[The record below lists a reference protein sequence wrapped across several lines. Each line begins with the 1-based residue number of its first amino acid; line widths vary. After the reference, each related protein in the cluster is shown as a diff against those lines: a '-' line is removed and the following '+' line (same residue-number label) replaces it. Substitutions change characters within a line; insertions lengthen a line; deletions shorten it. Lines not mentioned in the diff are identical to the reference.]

1 MPRFHRWVLFAAL
14 FAAAAAPLRAA
25 DYCVATA
32 NEFVSAL
39 TAAAA
44 SNEDDT
50 IKLVAGTLQIAAPI
64 DLTVKGDLSLRGGYA
79 SGCPILL
86 SPTTSTTLNAAGTA
100 FELSK
105 PSQDLTL
112 SRLRFTGFS
121 DIAIY
126 DNGWT
131 STTVTGR
138 VLVQR
143 CAFEGN
149 GSGLYLAIRHHD
161 LRIENNLFVGS
172 TESGGNIFTGAGL
185 TLALGTPSATGM
197 AVEVMHN
204 TSAGN
209 QIGFTFYAGP
219 ELPDAVPAF
228 ANNIA
233 FGNQVSDLVL
243 RLPIK
248 ANHNVW
254 AVSDFRNG
262 GALATGS
269 ANNLNVNPQ
278 LDANYRPVVPSAPV
292 INAGTNAPQ
301 GGLPASDHDGGPRR
315 VGTRPDIGA
324 YESVVNDTA
333 VLMVTNTNDSGAGS
347 LRQAINDANTNPDTK
362 TIEFNIPGTCPRL
375 ISPETPLPPLT
386 EPVSILGYTQPGS
399 SRNSDATAFNGTLC
413 VALAGGG
420 SLSSGLHLLTGVGE
434 TMSVEGLAFNGFTL
448 HGVKVSG
455 DGIGEVRGNVF
466 GGNLSGI
473 ILLEPGFD
481 EVAIRVEDADGS
493 VIGGYDLAE
502 RNVIARAAVAGIHLE
517 GGTAARTV
525 RNNLIGFDPTGTI
538 ARANGVGIQVAG
550 GFADDLNRNR
560 IGFSTAQGILVAP
573 GSTAQKLRI
582 LSNRIG
588 VSAAD
593 APAGNGGNGIRI
605 SAGSEHVI
613 SGNVVRHSGT
623 DGVVVLSTARRV
635 GIYANYISDN
645 AYQAIDLSPD
655 GINPLNLDVGATGAN
670 DDQNRPEILYATG
683 NEHGITVFGR
693 LTSENGLYDIGVY
706 ATPNCDANGF
716 GEAGMPVGTTTMTI
730 STATAVANGLV
741 TFTAN
746 LPGSPGLG
754 GMAIT
759 AIATDELGNSSET
772 SACVTLL
779 LRDGFE

>member
-1 MPRFHRWVLFAAL
+1 MPRLLRWTLLATL
-14 FAAAAAPLRAA
+14 LSAAPLRAA

-44 SNEDDT
+44 SSEDDT
-50 IKLVAGTLQIAAPI
+50 IRLVAGTLQISAPI
-64 DLTVKGDLSLRGGYA
+64 DLAVRGDLSLRGGYA

-86 SPTTSTTLNAAGTA
+86 SQATRTTLTSSGT
-100 FELSK
+100 LINLGK
-105 PSQDLTL
+105 PSGDLSL
-112 SRLRFTGFS
+112 SQLRFSGFS
-121 DIAIY
+121 GVRFY
-126 DNGWT
+126 DSAWT
-131 STTVTGR
+131 STTITGR

-143 CAFEGN
+143 SSFEGN
-149 GSGLYLAIRHHD
+149 GTGLSVSTNHHD
-161 LRIENNLFVGS
+161 VRIENNLFIGS
-172 TESGGNIFTGAGL
+172 TIDSGNIFSGAGL
-185 TLALGTPSATGM
+185 SMSVNPSAV
-197 AVEVMHN
+197 ADIQIEVVHN
-204 TSAGN
+204 TAVSNRFGY
-209 QIGFTFYAGP
+209 TFYAGLDP
-219 ELPDAVPAF
+219 QPIIPAF

-233 FGNQVSDLVL
+233 YGNRSHDLVL
-243 RLPIK
+243 RLPVK

-254 AVSDFRNG
+254 QTQSVDGNG
-262 GALATGS
+262 DLASGS
-269 ANNLNVNPQ
+269 ANNLAVNPQ
-278 LDANYRPVVPSAPV
+278 LDANHKPVVPSAPV

-301 GGLPASDHDGGPRR
+301 GGLPASDHDGGARR

-324 YESVVNDTA
+324 YETVVNDTA

-399 SRNSDATAFNGTLC
+399 NRNSDATAFNGTLC

-420 SLSSGLHLLTGVGE
+420 ILDSGLHLLTGVGE

-481 EVAIRVEDADGS
+481 EVAVRIEDANGS
-493 VIGGYDLAE
+493 VIGGYDVAE
-502 RNVIARAAVAGIHLE
+502 RNVIARATIAGIHLE

-538 ARANGVGIQVAG
+538 ARPNGVGIQVVG
-550 GFADDLNRNR
+550 GYADDLNRNR

-573 GSTAQKLRI
+573 SSTAQKLRI

-588 VSAAD
+588 VSATE

-623 DGVVVLSTARRV
+623 DGVVVLTAARRV
-635 GIYANYISDN
+635 AIQANYISDN

-655 GINPLNLDVGATGAN
+655 GVNPLNLDVGASGAN

-683 NEHGITVFGR
+683 NEDGITVFGR
-693 LTSENGLYDIGVY
+693 LTSENGQYDIAVY
-706 ATPNCDANGF
+706 ATPTCDANGY
-716 GEAGMPVGTTTMTI
+716 GEAAMPVGATTMTI

-746 LPGSPGLG
+746 LPGSPDLG

>member
-1 MPRFHRWVLFAAL
+1 MPRFHRWALFAAL
-14 FAAAAAPLRAA
+14 FAAAPLRAA

-32 NEFVSAL
+32 SEFVSAL

-121 DIAIY
+121 NVAVY
-126 DNGWT
+126 DNAWN
-131 STTVTGR
+131 STIVTGR

-149 GSGLYLAIRHHD
+149 GSGLYLAIKHHD

-172 TESGGNIFTGAGL
+172 TVNGGNIFAGAGL
-185 TLALGTPSATGM
+185 VVALSNPIANGL

-204 TSAGN
+204 TSVGN
-209 QIGFTFYAGP
+209 QIGFTFYTGND
-219 ELPDAVPAF
+219 LPDVIPDF

-233 FGNQVSDLVL
+233 YDNRSTDLIL
-243 RLPIK
+243 RMPVK

-254 AVSDFRNG
+254 QTQSVAGN

-278 LDANYRPVVPSAPV
+278 LDANHRPVVPSAPV
-292 INAGTNAPQ
+292 INVGTNAPQ

-315 VGTRPDIGA
+315 VGTRPDVGA

-333 VLMVTNTNDSGAGS
+333 VLMVTNTNDSGPGS
-347 LRQAINDANTNPDTK
+347 LRQAINEANTNPDTK

-375 ISPETPLPPLT
+375 ISPATPLPPLT
-386 EPVSILGYTQPGS
+386 EPVSIRGYTQPGS
-399 SRNSDATAFNGTLC
+399 SRNSDAAAFNGTLC

-420 SLSSGLHLLTGVGE
+420 TLGSGLHLLTGVGE

-448 HGVKVSG
+448 HGVKVEG
-455 DGIGEVRGNVF
+455 LGIGEVRGNVF
-466 GGNLSGI
+466 GANLSGI

-481 EVAIRVEDADGS
+481 EVAIRVEDAGGS
-493 VIGGYDLAE
+493 VIGGYDVAE
-502 RNVIARAAVAGIHLE
+502 RNVISRAAIAGIHLE

-538 ARANGVGIQVAG
+538 ARPNGVGIQVAG
-550 GFADDLNRNR
+550 GYADDLNRNR
-560 IGFSTAQGILVAP
+560 IGFSTAQGILVPP
-573 GSTAQKLRI
+573 GSSAQKLRI

-605 SAGSEHVI
+605 SAGSEHAI

-623 DGVVVLSTARRV
+623 DGIVVLTAARRV
-635 GIYANYISDN
+635 AIQANYLSDN
-645 AYQAIDLSPD
+645 TLQAIDLSPD
-655 GINPLNLDVGATGAN
+655 GVNPLNLDVGATGAN

-683 NEHGITVFGR
+683 NEDGITVFGR
-693 LTSENGLYDIGVY
+693 LTSDNGNYDIAVY
-706 ATPNCDANGF
+706 ATPTCDANGY
-716 GEAGMPVGTTTMTI
+716 GEAGMPVGATTMTI

>member
-1 MPRFHRWVLFAAL
+1 MPRLLRWTLLTILFS
-14 FAAAAAPLRAA
+14 AAPLRAA

-32 NEFVSAL
+32 NEFVAAL

-50 IKLVAGTLQIAAPI
+50 IKLVAGTLAIAAPI
-64 DLTVKGDLSLRGGYA
+64 DVVVKGDLSLRGGYA

-86 SPTTSTTLNAAGTA
+86 SLSTRTTLNASDTIVRLAQHGGD
-100 FELSK
+100 LSL
-105 PSQDLTL
+105 SQ
-112 SRLRFTGFS
+112 LRFRGFS
-121 DIAIY
+121 SVWVY
-126 DNGWT
+126 DTAYVSSVVNG
-131 STTVTGR
+131 R
-138 VLVQR
+138 FLVQR
-143 CAFEGN
+143 AEFDGN
-149 GSGLYLAIRHHD
+149 GTGLIVSSQHHD
-161 LRIENNLFVGS
+161 VRIENNLFTGS
-172 TESGGNIFTGAGL
+172 TVDSGNILNGAGL
-185 TLALGTPSATGM
+185 TMIVASNSVAGM
-197 AVEVMHN
+197 TVEVVHN
-204 TSAGN
+204 TSLSNRYGY
-209 QIGFTFYAGP
+209 TFDSG
-219 ELPDAVPAF
+219 LVVPPVVSTF

-233 FGNQVSDLVL
+233 FGNRSHDLIL
-243 RLPIK
+243 RTPIK

-254 AVSDFRNG
+254 QTESLAGD

-278 LDANYRPVVPSAPV
+278 LDANHKPVVPSAPV

-315 VGTRPDIGA
+315 IGTRPDIGA

-333 VLMVTNTNDSGAGS
+333 VLTVTNTNDSGAGS

-375 ISPETPLPPLT
+375 ISPDTPLPPLT
-386 EPVSILGYTQPGS
+386 EPVSILGYSQPGS
-399 SRNSDATAFNGTLC
+399 SRNSDAAAFNGTLC

-420 SLSSGLHLLTGVGE
+420 TLSSGLHLLTGVGE

-455 DGIGEVRGNVF
+455 EGIGEVRGNVF

-493 VIGGYDLAE
+493 VIGGYDVAD
-502 RNVIARAAVAGIHLE
+502 RNVIARAAIAGIHLE
-517 GGTAARTV
+517 GGTGARIV
-525 RNNLIGFDPTGTI
+525 RNNLIGFDATGTI
-538 ARANGVGIQVAG
+538 ARPNGVGIQVVG
-550 GFADDLNRNR
+550 GYADDLNRNR
-560 IGFSTAQGILVAP
+560 IGFNTAQGILVAP
-573 GSTAQKLRI
+573 GGTAQKLRI

-588 VSAAD
+588 VSATD

-635 GIYANYISDN
+635 AIQANYISDN
-645 AYQAIDLSPD
+645 AFQAIDLSPD

-693 LTSENGLYDIGVY
+693 LTSENGVYDIGIY
-706 ATPNCDANGF
+706 ATPTCDANGY
-716 GEAGMPVGTTTMTI
+716 GEAGMQVGSTPMTI
-730 STATAVANGLV
+730 TTATAVANGLV
-741 TFTAN
+741 TFTAT

>member
-1 MPRFHRWVLFAAL
+1 MPRFLRWILLAAIGST
-14 FAAAAAPLRAA
+14 APVRAA

-32 NEFVSAL
+32 NEFVAAL
-39 TAAAA
+39 AAAAA

-50 IKLVAGTLQIAAPI
+50 IRLVAGTLQIATPI
-64 DLTVKGDLSLRGGYA
+64 DLVVKGDLSLRGGHA

-86 SPTTSTTLNAAGTA
+86 SQATRTTLSGNGGR

-105 PSQDLTL
+105 PSQDLSL
-112 SRLRFTGFS
+112 SQLRFTGFS
-121 DIAIY
+121 NVAVY
-126 DNGWT
+126 DNSW
-131 STTVTGR
+131 SSAVVTGR

-149 GSGLYLAIRHHD
+149 GSGLYFAIDHHD

-172 TESGGNIFTGAGL
+172 TVNGGNLFDGAGL
-185 TLALGTPSATGM
+185 VVALGATTVAGL
-197 AVEVMHN
+197 AIEVVHN
-204 TSAGN
+204 TSVAN
-209 QIGFTFYAGP
+209 RIGYTFYAGQQ
-219 ELPDAVPAF
+219 LPDALPAF

-233 FGNQVSDLVL
+233 YGNRVSDLIL
-243 RLPIK
+243 RLPVK

-254 AVSDFRNG
+254 SVDDFREG
-262 GALATGS
+262 GALAAGS
-269 ANNLNVNPQ
+269 ANNLDVNPQ
-278 LDANYRPVVPSAPV
+278 LDASHQPVVPSAPV
-292 INAGTNAPQ
+292 INAGTNAPL

-347 LRQAINDANTNPDTK
+347 LRQAINDANTNPNTK

-386 EPVSILGYTQPGS
+386 EPVSILGYSQPGS
-399 SRNSDATAFNGTLC
+399 SRNSDAVAFNGTLC

-455 DGIGEVRGNVF
+455 QGIGEVRGNVF

-517 GGTAARTV
+517 GGTGARTV

-538 ARANGVGIQVAG
+538 ARPNGVGIQVVG
-550 GFADDLNRNR
+550 GHADDLNRNR
-560 IGFSTAQGILVAP
+560 IGFSAAQGILVAP

-588 VSAAD
+588 VSATD

-683 NEHGITVFGR
+683 NAHGITVFGR
-693 LTSENGLYDIGVY
+693 LTSENGQYDIGVY
-706 ATPNCDANGF
+706 ATPTCDDNGY
-716 GEAGMPVGTTTMTI
+716 GEAGMPVGTTPMTI
-730 STATAVANGLV
+730 STATAVANGLA